1 MTFKEK
7 YLTYDNGTTHIPK
20 GVFKIS
26 PSQFSVFMDRS
37 HLWYRGQV
45 LGETT
50 FDGNTASTIG
60 TIVHS
65 VAAAVANGE
74 QVDKAAIEAYATE
87 EGKKEDVDSK
97 TVLTEYVP
105 MAERLVN
112 DYVLPN
118 MPEAVEEFIQL
129 DLGDGVYA
137 AGSVDAR
144 DNGMV
149 IDYKSYN
156 SKSKPKSIPMHYRY
170 QLLIYAY
177 IYTKTGIPIDRI
189 RLVYINRN
197 IIGEISE
204 KTGKQ
209 MKSYPPEV
217 TVLTE
222 SITKDDLD
230 FIESV
235 LTLCKDTYLKAKE
248 DPSLVH
254 LLYKDMRLLKV

>member
-1 MTFKEK
+1 MTKTK
-7 YLTYDNGTTHIPK
+7 LDYDSGIDKLPD

-26 PSQFSVFMDRS
+26 PSSFSRFMDRP
-37 HLWYRGQV
+37 HEWYREHV
-45 LGETT
+45 LGEGG
-50 FDGNTASTIG
+50 FEGNTASVIG
-60 TIVHS
+60 TLVHY
-65 VAAAVANGE
+65 VAEQVARGNTPDNGEMAQYVANHK
-74 QVDKAAIEAYATE
+74 DN
-87 EGKKEDVDSK
+87 EDVDSS
-97 TVLTEYVP
+97 TVLTDYVP

-197 IIGEISE
+197 IVGAISE
-204 KTGKQ
+204 VTGKQ
-209 MKSYPPEV
+209 LKSYPPEV